1 MKTFLRKL
9 KLSFLAMLCGWIA
22 CNTALWVGFLAV
34 TPGRQLRFDTIWIT
48 ASSTG
53 VGTAF
58 VLLAS
63 WLFVFLPVDLSV
75 PNLSN
80 LRKPI
85 AASICGFVSGSGV
98 AAILWKW
105 SSWHYGRE
113 LADTFETFSWDRL
126 HYWLS
131 PGITGMVAAYVR
143 ARLDKPKPPMAP

>member
-1 MKTFLRKL
+1 VNAFLRKL

-22 CNTALWVGFLAV
+22 CNITLWVGFLAV
-34 TPGRQLRFDTIWIT
+34 TPDSRLRFDTICIT

-53 VGTAF
+53 FGTAL
-58 VLLAS
+58 VLLTS
-63 WLFVFLPVDLSV
+63 WLFVFLPADLSV

-80 LRKPI
+80 LRQPI
-85 AASICGFVSGSGV
+85 AASICGFISGSCV

-113 LADTFETFSWDRL
+113 LSDTFENFAWDRL

-131 PGITGMVAAYVR
+131 PGITGMVAAYIR
-143 ARLDKPKPPMAP
+143 ARLENPKPPMAP